1 MVIITIDTV
10 KDSKKDIQ
18 RVLDYLSSH
27 LRNSNPHNSQSIKAI
42 RRNEHKHKHDFTL
55 PSRGYQE
62 KPKFDSMTMFETQ
75 KANNFYDHQ
84 QNNNLSSSFD
94 NQSHSTNSNNFTNT
108 NKFNNNESNS
118 LANSFNT
125 FDNPGHFTNI
135 NNLIN
140 QNNST
145 NIDNLTNTN
154 KFNNNESNSFN
165 QSNIDNTSNQL
176 QKKEDFSPMTM
187 FADTSIP
194 NQPQNLPNSGVQKK
208 EDFSPMT
215 IFADSKVTPT
225 QNEAQKIKEY
235 ANKPSTSEIL
245 NMLSHEAPD
254 DNMEDPMRELPR
266 VEKYR

>member
-1 MVIITIDTV
+1 MTMVIITIDTV

-176 QKKEDFSPMTM
+176 QKKEDFSPMT
-187 FADTSIP
+187 
-194 NQPQNLPNSGVQKK
+194 
-208 EDFSPMT
+208 